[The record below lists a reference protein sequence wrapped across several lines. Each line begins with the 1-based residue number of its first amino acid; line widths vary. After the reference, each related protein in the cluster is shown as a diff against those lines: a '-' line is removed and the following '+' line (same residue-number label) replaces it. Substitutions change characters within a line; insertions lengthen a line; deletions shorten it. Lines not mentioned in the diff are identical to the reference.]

1 MDSNKLILKIYP
13 SGFLGSA
20 LVTQTE
26 PINMIV
32 NVNNLL
38 NRNKVSKT
46 TPYTANQDIVLMW
59 DQAMVND
66 KEFKSFEYK
75 EKILILAMKSF
86 GTRTIKQWIDAQV
99 DNPMCGD
106 SHYRWID
113 ETLHYVMTGTRRSFQ
128 FNTWLTILSAS
139 RPDVEAKGYSKTMNN
154 YFGGRVSSLLTSNST
169 NPRTMSIV
177 DFISAWVARPN
188 GIEDLTSSLNVL
200 FGKR

>member
-20 LVTQTE
+20 TVNQTE

-32 NVNNLL
+32 NVKNLL
-38 NRNKVSKT
+38 NRNKVTKT
-46 TPYTANQDIVLMW
+46 APYTANQDVMLMW
-59 DQAMVND
+59 YDAMMND
-66 KEFKSFEYK
+66 KTFKGFEYK
-75 EKILILAMKSF
+75 EKILVIAMKAF
-86 GTRTIKQWIDAQV
+86 GTRTLKQWIDAQV

-113 ETLHYVMTGTRRSFQ
+113 ETLNYVMNGTSRSFQ
-128 FNTWLTILSAS
+128 YNTWLTVLSAA
-139 RPDVEAKGYSKTMNN
+139 RPDAEAKGYTKTMNQ
-154 YFGGRVSSLLTSNST
+154 YFGGKVAAILTSSNT
-169 NPRTMSIV
+169 NPRTMSMV
-177 DFISAWVARPN
+177 DFITAWVCKPN